1 MIYIMN
7 TDDIHPGK
15 LHLLIVSLFAMI
27 VIVFGL
33 PGSGKSFFASRLA
46 STINACY
53 IKSDTVRKEMLKKG
67 NYSVEEKLSVYN
79 AMLSKL
85 IEAKKQNKNVVV
97 DATFYKNEIRRNFI
111 SKAPADQRIL
121 FIEVIAD
128 EALIRERL
136 KKKREDSEAD
146 FEVYKKIKEEW
157 EPMDEPHLILK
168 STDDNINEMLYLA
181 RDKFGWIH

>member
-1 MIYIMN
+1 M
-7 TDDIHPGK
+7 
-15 LHLLIVSLFAMI
+15 V

-46 STINACY
+46 SMMDACH
-53 IKSDTVRKEMLKKG
+53 IKSDTVRKEMLKKR
-67 NYSVEEKLSVYN
+67 NYSVDEKLSIYN

-85 IEAKKQNKNVVV
+85 IEAKKQNINVVV

-111 SKAPADQRIL
+111 SKGPANECIL

-128 EALIRERL
+128 ESLIKERL
-136 KKKREDSEAD
+136 KKTREDSEAD

-157 EPMDEPHLILK
+157 EPMDEPHLVLK
-168 STDDNINEMLYLA
+168 STDENINEMLLKTTDYLQLKDDT
-181 RDKFGWIH
+181 RTNK